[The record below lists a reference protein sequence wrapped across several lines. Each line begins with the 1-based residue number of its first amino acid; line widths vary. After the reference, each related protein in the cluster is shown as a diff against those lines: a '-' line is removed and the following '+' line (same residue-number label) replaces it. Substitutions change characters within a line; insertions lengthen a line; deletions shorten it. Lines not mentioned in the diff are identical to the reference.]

1 MNRSPIEFAHRS
13 LGDLR
18 HKLFVPSDWTLEWPV
33 GSSDSAA
40 GTRRRA
46 GSRLR
51 YADIAV
57 LAAGAGLASMIA
69 LPTLVRVVL
78 LTVLLF
84 FGPGAAILSWV
95 RIPRTAVPAALPI
108 LSISVVT
115 LMVSAAMWGYHW
127 SPRVWTLLLC
137 LALIGSSVLWYRK
150 HGRPDVPEWA
160 AHIRAVVS
168 PSSRAAAIASTRFAL
183 TDRDTLRRNVAGLI
197 LALAFFLWL
206 PMLPGL
212 ERATYSQFGLLTAG
226 TGPGLVLCMMLIVA
240 AFLIALRRHQLRTMI
255 VAVGMAIVVQ
265 RFTVTMITSAPIYDW
280 TYKHVAVTEYILDL
294 HRLAPSGVDIYSEWP
309 SFFLVS
315 AWFQHVTGYDT
326 LSLAH
331 VFAPM
336 IHVVLAACIYGLARV
351 MKFTKRAAVTAA
363 MLAEVVNW
371 VGQDYYSPQAWALLL
386 AVGFLALL
394 MSSPLTR
401 SAALLSIIP
410 FAALVPTHQ
419 LTPYWLLA
427 VTGVLLVTRRAK
439 PWWLMVP
446 LGVLLLGY
454 LYPRLPIVAPYGLFQ
469 GFDPVQNAASNVQQE
484 GVLGKQIT
492 SLVCRALSGGVFGLA
507 LVSAI
512 YAWRTKKTFWAPMV
526 MAFGSVMLLAGQ
538 SYGGEAIFRV
548 YLYAIPGC
556 VLLITPMFLA
566 LFDRQPSQDP
576 SSRARRLTATTSV
589 AVATAGAIGSAVLGL
604 QAYFGLWPIVLEH
617 RDQIDDARAVAAQAP
632 NGTTVTTLY
641 SSGYPA
647 RSTSDYGRLT
657 EANQYWDVHL
667 YALGPEY
674 MQGFPTPEKL
684 GQIDYNAS
692 ISDTPTYMVVTRQSL
707 EAMQYYGFVPDD
719 AVNRF
724 RQWLGTDSSWSVRYH
739 DTDTIVYQYRSR

>member
-1 MNRSPIEFAHRS
+1 MNRFSTDSSLRS
-13 LGDLR
+13 ITDLR
-18 HKLFVPSDWTLEWPV
+18 RALFFPSHWTARWPV
-33 GSSDSAA
+33 GTTDFAA

-51 YADIAV
+51 YSDISV
-57 LAAGAGLASMIA
+57 LAALSGLASMIA

-78 LTVLLF
+78 LAVLLF

-115 LMVSAAMWGYHW
+115 LMVSVAMWGYRW
-127 SPRVWTLLLC
+127 SPRMWTLLLC
-137 LALIGSSVLWYRK
+137 LALIASSVLWYRK
-150 HGRPDVPEWA
+150 HGLPDREGWIA
-160 AHIRAVVS
+160 RTREVVS
-168 PSSRAAAIASTRFAL
+168 PASRKATLASIRFVL
-183 TDRDTLRRNVAGLI
+183 TDRRTLRHNVAGLV

-226 TGPGLVLCMMLIVA
+226 TGPGLVLCMVLIIA
-240 AFLIALRRHQLRTMI
+240 AFLIALRRHQLRTMV
-255 VAVGMAIVVQ
+255 VAIGLAIVVQ
-265 RFTVTMITSAPIYDW
+265 RFTVTLVTSAPIYDW

-294 HRLAPSGVDIYSEWP
+294 HKLAPSGVDIYSEWP

-336 IHVVLAACIYGLARV
+336 VHVVLGASIYGLARV
-351 MKFTKRAAVTAA
+351 MKFTKRAAITAA
-363 MLAEVVNW
+363 MLAEVINW
-371 VGQDYYSPQAWALLL
+371 VGQDYYSPQAWAMLL

-401 SAALLSIIP
+401 AAAYVSIVP

-419 LTPYWLLA
+419 LTPYWLMA

-439 PWWLMVP
+439 PWWLMIP
-446 LGVLLLGY
+446 LGIILLGY

-469 GFDPVQNAASNVQQE
+469 GFDPVQNAASNVQEE

-492 SLVCRALSGGVFGLA
+492 SLVCRALSGGVFALA
-507 LVSAI
+507 FVSAI

-526 MAFGSVMLLAGQ
+526 MAFGSIMLLAGQ

-556 VLLITPMFLA
+556 VLLITPLFLT
-566 LFDRQPSQDP
+566 LFDREPSQVR
-576 SSRARRLTATTSV
+576 SSRAARVTARTSV
-589 AVATAGAIGSAVLGL
+589 AVATAGALGSAVLGL

-617 RDQIDDARAVAAQAP
+617 RSQIDDARAAAAQSP
-632 NGTTVTTLY
+632 SGTSVTMLY

-657 EANQYWDVHL
+657 EANQYWDVPL

-674 MQGFPTPEKL
+674 MEGFPTPEKL
-684 GQIDYNAS
+684 GEIDYNAS
-692 ISDTPTYMVVTRQSL
+692 ISGTPTFMVLTRQSL
-707 EAMQYYGFVPDD
+707 QAMHYYGFVPDD

-724 RQWLGTDSSWSVRYH
+724 RQWLATSPAWSLRYH
-739 DTDTIVYQYRSR
+739 DPDTIVYQYRSR

>member
-1 MNRSPIEFAHRS
+1 MSQSSTDSGYRSIA
-13 LGDLR
+13 DLR
-18 HKLFVPSDWTLEWPV
+18 HKLFVPSDWTVDWPV
-33 GSSDSAA
+33 GTSDSAA

-51 YADIAV
+51 YSDISV
-57 LAAGAGLASMIA
+57 LAALSGLASMIA
-69 LPTLVRVVL
+69 LPTLVRVAL

-115 LMVSAAMWGYHW
+115 LMVSAAMWGYRW
-127 SPRVWTLLLC
+127 SPRMWTLWLC

-150 HGRPDVPEWA
+150 HGRPDLPVW
-160 AHIRAVVS
+160 ISRAREVVA
-168 PSSRAAAIASTRFAL
+168 PSSRTSALASVRFVL
-183 TDRDTLRRNVAGLI
+183 TDRETLRRNVAALI

-206 PMLPGL
+206 PLLPGL

-226 TGPGLVLCMMLIVA
+226 TGPGLVLCMVLIMA
-240 AFLIALRRHQLRTMI
+240 GFLIALRRHQLRTML
-255 VAVGMAIVVQ
+255 VAIGLAIVVQ
-265 RFTVTMITSAPIYDW
+265 RFTVTLVTSAPIYDW
-280 TYKHVAVTEYILDL
+280 TYKHVAVTEFVLDL
-294 HRLAPSGVDIYSEWP
+294 NRLAPSGVDIYSEWP

-326 LSLAH
+326 LALAH

-336 IHVVLAACIYGLARV
+336 IHVVLAAAVYGLARV
-351 MKFTKRAAVTAA
+351 MKFDKRAAITAA
-363 MLAEVVNW
+363 MLAEVINW
-371 VGQDYYSPQAWALLL
+371 VGQDYYSPQAWAVLL

-394 MSSPLTR
+394 MSSTLTR
-401 SAALLSIIP
+401 AAAYVSIVP

-419 LTPYWLLA
+419 LTPYWLMA

-439 PWWLMVP
+439 PWWLMIP
-446 LGVLLLGY
+446 LGIILLGY

-469 GFDPVQNAASNVQQE
+469 GFDPVQNAASNVEAE

-492 SLVCRALSGGVFGLA
+492 SLVCRALSGGVFVLA
-507 LVSAI
+507 FVSAI

-526 MAFGSVMLLAGQ
+526 MAFGSIMLLAGQ

-556 VLLITPMFLA
+556 VLLITPLFLA
-566 LFDRQPSQDP
+566 LFDRKPSQDRP
-576 SSRARRLTATTSV
+576 SRARRLTARTSV
-589 AVATAGAIGSAVLGL
+589 AVATAGAISCAVLGL
-604 QAYFGLWPIVLEH
+604 QSYFGLWPIVLEH
-617 RDQIDDARAVAAQAP
+617 RAQIDDARAVAAQSP
-632 NGTTVTTLY
+632 SGTSVTMLY

-657 EANQYWDVHL
+657 EANEYWDVPL

-674 MQGFPTPEKL
+674 MEGFPTPEKL

-692 ISDTPTYMVVTRQSL
+692 ISDTPTYMVLTRQSL
-707 EAMQYYGFVPDD
+707 EAMQYYGFVADD
-719 AVNRF
+719 AVARF
-724 RQWLGTDSSWSVRYH
+724 RQWLATNSAWSVRYQ
-739 DTDTIVYQYRSR
+739 DADTIVYQYRSR

>member
-168 PSSRAAAIASTRFAL
+168 PSSRAAAVASTRFAL
-183 TDRDTLRRNVAGLI
+183 TDRDTLRRNVAALI

-255 VAVGMAIVVQ
+255 VAVGLAIVVQ

>member
-1 MNRSPIEFAHRS
+1 MSRSSTDSSHRS

-18 HKLFVPSDWTLEWPV
+18 HKLFVPSEWTLEWPV
-33 GSSDSAA
+33 GSSDSGA

-57 LAAGAGLASMIA
+57 LAAASGLISMIA

-78 LTVLLF
+78 LAVLLF

-115 LMVSAAMWGYHW
+115 LMASTAMWGYRW
-127 SPRVWTLLLC
+127 SPRMWTLWLC

-150 HGRPDVPEWA
+150 HGRPDLPEWIA
-160 AHIRAVVS
+160 RTRSAVS
-168 PSSRAAAIASTRFAL
+168 PPSRAAAIASTRFVL

-206 PMLPGL
+206 PLLPGL

-226 TGPGLVLCMMLIVA
+226 TGPGLVLCMVLIMA
-240 AFLIALRRHQLRTMI
+240 AFLIALRRHQLRTML
-255 VAVGMAIVVQ
+255 VAVGLAIVVQ
-265 RFTVTMITSAPIYDW
+265 RFTVTLVTSAPIYDW
-280 TYKHVAVTEYILDL
+280 TYKHVAVTEYVLDMN
-294 HRLAPSGVDIYSEWP
+294 RLTPSGVDIYSEWP

-315 AWFQHVTGYDT
+315 AWFQHVTGWDT

-336 IHVVLAACIYGLARV
+336 SHVVLGAAIYGLARV
-351 MKFTKRAAVTAA
+351 MKFTKRAAITAV
-363 MLAEVVNW
+363 MLAEVINW
-371 VGQDYYSPQAWALLL
+371 VGQDYYSPQAWAILL

-401 SAALLSIIP
+401 SAAFLSIVP

-419 LTPYWLLA
+419 LTPYWLMA

-439 PWWLMVP
+439 PWWLMIP
-446 LGVLLLGY
+446 LGVILLGY

-469 GFDPVQNAASNVQQE
+469 GFDPVQNASSNVQAE
-484 GVLGKQIT
+484 GVLGKQVT

-507 LVSAI
+507 FVSAI

-526 MAFGSVMLLAGQ
+526 MAFGSIMLLAGQ

-566 LFDRQPSQDP
+566 LFDRQPSQKRP
-576 SSRARRLTATTSV
+576 SRVRRVAARTSV
-589 AVATAGAIGSAVLGL
+589 AVAVAGAVGSAVLGL
-604 QAYFGLWPIVLEH
+604 QAYFGLWPIVLEN

-632 NGTTVTTLY
+632 PGTAVTMLY
-641 SSGYPA
+641 GSGYPA

-657 EANQYWDVHL
+657 ESNDYWDVPL

-674 MQGFPTPEKL
+674 MQGFPTPDKL

-692 ISDTPTYMVVTRQSL
+692 IKDSPTYMVVTRQSL
-707 EAMQYYGFVPDD
+707 EAMHYYGFVPDD
-719 AVNRF
+719 DVNRF
-724 RQWLGTDSSWSVRYH
+724 RQWLRTNPAWSVRYD
-739 DTDTIVYQYRSR
+739 DTDTIVYQYGSS

>member
-1 MNRSPIEFAHRS
+1 MNLSSTDSGYRSIA
-13 LGDLR
+13 DLR
-18 HKLFVPSDWTLEWPV
+18 HKLFVPSDWTVDWPV
-33 GSSDSAA
+33 GTTDSAA

-51 YADIAV
+51 YSDISV
-57 LAAGAGLASMIA
+57 LAALSGLASMIA

-115 LMVSAAMWGYHW
+115 LMVSVAMWGYRW
-127 SPRVWTLLLC
+127 SPRMWTLWLC
-137 LALIGSSVLWYRK
+137 VALIGSSVLWYRK
-150 HGRPDVPEWA
+150 HGRPDLPVW
-160 AHIRAVVS
+160 ISRAREVVS
-168 PSSRAAAIASTRFAL
+168 PSSRTSALASVKFVL
-183 TDRDTLRRNVAGLI
+183 TDRETLRRNVAGLI

-206 PMLPGL
+206 PLLPGL

-226 TGPGLVLCMMLIVA
+226 TGPGLVLCMVLIMA
-240 AFLIALRRHQLRTMI
+240 AFLIALRRHQLRTML
-255 VAVGMAIVVQ
+255 VAIGLAIVVQ
-265 RFTVTMITSAPIYDW
+265 RFTVTLVTSAPIYDW
-280 TYKHVAVTEYILDL
+280 TYKHVAVTEFVLDL
-294 HRLAPSGVDIYSEWP
+294 NRLAPSGVDIYSEWP

-336 IHVVLAACIYGLARV
+336 IHVVLAAAVYGLARV
-351 MKFTKRAAVTAA
+351 MKFDKRAAITAA
-363 MLAEVVNW
+363 MLAEVINW
-371 VGQDYYSPQAWALLL
+371 VGQDYYSPQAWAVLL

-394 MSSPLTR
+394 MSSSLTR
-401 SAALLSIIP
+401 SAAYVSIVP

-419 LTPYWLLA
+419 LTPYWLMA

-439 PWWLMVP
+439 PWWLMIP
-446 LGVLLLGY
+446 LGIILLGY

-469 GFDPVQNAASNVQQE
+469 GFDPVQNAASNVEEE

-492 SLVCRALSGGVFGLA
+492 SLVCRALSGGVFVLA
-507 LVSAI
+507 FVSAI

-526 MAFGSVMLLAGQ
+526 MAFGSIMLLAGQ

-556 VLLITPMFLA
+556 VLLITPLFLA
-566 LFDRQPSQDP
+566 LFDRKPSQDRP
-576 SSRARRLTATTSV
+576 SRARRITARTSV
-589 AVATAGAIGSAVLGL
+589 AVATAGAISCAVLGL
-604 QAYFGLWPIVLEH
+604 QSYFGLWPIVLEH
-617 RDQIDDARAVAAQAP
+617 RQQIDDARAMAAQSP
-632 NGTTVTTLY
+632 SGTSITMLY

-657 EANQYWDVHL
+657 EANEYWDVPL

-674 MQGFPTPEKL
+674 MEGFPTPEKL
-684 GQIDYNAS
+684 GEIDYNAS
-692 ISDTPTYMVVTRQSL
+692 VSDTPTYMVLTRQSL
-707 EAMQYYGFVPDD
+707 EAMQYYGFVADD
-719 AVNRF
+719 EVARF
-724 RQWLGTDSSWSVRYH
+724 RQWLSTNSAWSVRYQ
-739 DTDTIVYQYRSR
+739 DPDTIVYQYRSR

>member
-1 MNRSPIEFAHRS
+1 MA
-13 LGDLR
+13 DLR
-18 HKLFVPSDWTLEWPV
+18 RALPTPTDWAFDWPV
-33 GSSDSAA
+33 GTTDFAA

-57 LAAGAGLASMIA
+57 LAAVSGLASMIA

-78 LTVLLF
+78 LTVVLF

-108 LSISVVT
+108 LSISVIV
-115 LMVSAAMWGYHW
+115 LMVSVAMWGYRW
-127 SPRVWTLLLC
+127 SPRMWTLWLC
-137 LALIGSSVLWYRK
+137 AALIGSSVLWYRK
-150 HGRPDVPEWA
+150 HGRPDLTAWMT
-160 AHIRAVVS
+160 RARELVS
-168 PSSRAAAIASTRFAL
+168 PSSRRAALATISFVL
-183 TDRDTLRRNVAGLI
+183 TDRETLRRNVAGLI
-197 LALAFFLWL
+197 LALTFFLWL
-206 PMLPGL
+206 ALLPGL
-212 ERATYSQFGLLTAG
+212 EKATYSQFGLLTAG
-226 TGPGLVLCMMLIVA
+226 TGPGLVLCMVLVVT
-240 AFLIALRRHQLRTMI
+240 AFLIALRRHQLRTMM
-255 VAVGMAIVVQ
+255 VAIGLAIVVQ
-265 RFTVTMITSAPIYDW
+265 RFTVTLITTAPIYDW
-280 TYKHVAVTEYILDL
+280 TYKHVAVTEYVLDL
-294 HRLAPSGVDIYSEWP
+294 NRLAPSGVDIYSEWP

-336 IHVVLAACIYGLARV
+336 IHVVLAAAVYGLARV
-351 MKFTKRAAVTAA
+351 MKFDKRAAITAA
-363 MLAEVVNW
+363 MLAEVINW
-371 VGQDYYSPQAWALLL
+371 VGQDYYSPQAWAILL

-401 SAALLSIIP
+401 TAAYVSIIP

-419 LTPYWLLA
+419 LTPYWLMA

-446 LGVLLLGY
+446 LGILLLGY

-469 GFDPVQNAASNVQQE
+469 GFDPVSNAASNVKEE

-507 LVSAI
+507 FVSAI

-526 MAFGSVMLLAGQ
+526 MAFGSIMLLAGQ

-566 LFDRQPSQDP
+566 LFDRQSAPESA
-576 SSRARRLTATTSV
+576 SRTRTLTARTSV
-589 AVATAGAIGSAVLGL
+589 FVASAGAIGSAVLGL
-604 QAYFGLWPIVLEH
+604 QSYFGLWPIVLEH
-617 RDQIDDARAVAAQAP
+617 SAQISDARAVAAQSP
-632 NGTTVTTLY
+632 SGSTVTMLY

-657 EANQYWDVHL
+657 AANDYWDVPL

-674 MQGFPTPEKL
+674 MEGFPTPEKL
-684 GQIDYNAS
+684 GQIDYNAAV
-692 ISDTPTYMVVTRQSL
+692 SDTPTYMVLTRQSL
-707 EAMQYYGFVPDD
+707 EAMHYYGFVPDD

-724 RQWLGTDSSWSVRYH
+724 RQWLATDSAWSVRYE
-739 DTDTIVYQYRSR
+739 DANTIVYQYRSR